1 MANENVTFSKGIS
14 SELPSQKQGGQFLVE
29 TDTGNMYLDVDDTTR
44 IKVSNNQVAVQTTE
58 PTNPATNL
66 WISLDGGTSNSLPP
80 VTSDDNG
87 DILQVQQ
94 GSWTKSGSLTS
105 LEKTVTSSQTLL
117 ESTVSD
123 VQSLKESYIPK
134 SGGTFTGAVNVQQPV
149 SGSNPATKL
158 YVDNQISS
166 NVYTTGNV
174 YITSTNSPPTSDG
187 NWQLIDKEF
196 TPATSQNLPSPNS
209 IIKIND
215 TNVASYSTSLTRSGH
230 SIYIRLNFTSSVVL
244 DDSSIELGTLRLSA
258 LGISSIKYP
267 INITGYTDGGNAI
280 LMGQITTQGQI
291 TNNDIIGKSDAVS
304 SGMSLLYATT
314 LVVNYE
320 DMLDSSCNKFF
331 WKRT

>member
-14 SELPSQKQGGQFLVE
+14 SELPSQKQGGQFLIE

-66 WISLDGGTSNSLPP
+66 WINLDDGTSNGLPP

-94 GSWTKSGSLTS
+94 GSWTKSDSLTS
-105 LEKTVTSSQTLL
+105 LETTVTSSQALL

-123 VQSLKESYIPK
+123 LQSLKESYIPK

-149 SGSNPATKL
+149 LNNNPATKQ
-158 YVDNQISS
+158 YVDNQILS

-196 TPATSQNLPSPNS
+196 ISMSSQASRETP
-209 IIKIND
+209 IITVNR
-215 TNVASYSTSLTRSGH
+215 TNVAAYSASLTRSGR
-230 SIYIRLNFTSSVVL
+230 SIYIRLNLTSSVVL
-244 DDSSIELGTLRLSA
+244 NDSSIELGTLRLSE
-258 LGISSIKYP
+258 LGISSITNV
-267 INITGYTDGGNAI
+267 ISITGYTDGGNAI
-280 LMGQITTQGQI
+280 LMGQITTQGQV
-291 TNNDIIGKSDAVS
+291 TNNDVIGKSDTVS
-304 SGMSLLYATT
+304 SGSSLIYATT
-314 LVVNYE
+314 FVVNHE